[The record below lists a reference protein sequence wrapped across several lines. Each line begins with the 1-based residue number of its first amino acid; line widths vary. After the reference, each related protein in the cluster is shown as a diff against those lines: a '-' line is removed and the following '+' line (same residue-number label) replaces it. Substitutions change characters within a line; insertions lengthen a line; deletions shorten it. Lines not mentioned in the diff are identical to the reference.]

1 MKTKVLKSVKYA
13 TLLLFTLLIGYSC
26 SDDDPVQQIDF
37 NETQLEMVPITIKRT
52 DWIWDDVA
60 ERYEAVVN
68 LPEMTKYV
76 YENGIQL
83 GYVFIGQQG
92 VDEVQKLLPYVHT
105 YYDGDDINGDPIIYT
120 ETISCDFMYG
130 SPSTVAFYIQ
140 GSDLGSDDS
149 ILTDYNFRVVLLWK

>member
-68 LPEMTKYV
+68 LPEMTKYI

>member
-1 MKTKVLKSVKYA
+1 MKTKVLKSVKYV
-13 TLLLFTLLIGYSC
+13 TLLLLTLLIGYSC

-37 NETQLEMVPITIKRT
+37 NETQWEVVPITINRA
-52 DWIWDDVA
+52 DWIWDDLA

-68 LPEMTKYV
+68 LPEMNKFV

-83 GYVFIGQQG
+83 GYVFIGEQG
-92 VDEVQKLLPYVHT
+92 VNEVQKLLPYVHT
-105 YYDGDDINGDPIIYT
+105 YYDGDDINGNPIIYT

-149 ILTDYNFRVVLLWK
+149 VLTDYNFRAVLLW

>member
-13 TLLLFTLLIGYSC
+13 TLLLLTLLVGYSC
-26 SDDDPVQQIDF
+26 SDDDPVQQINF
-37 NETQLEMVPITIKRT
+37 NETQWEIVPITIKKA
-52 DWIWDDVA
+52 DWTWDDAA
-60 ERYEAVVN
+60 ERYEAVAN
-68 LPEMTKYV
+68 LPEMNKYI
-76 YENGIQL
+76 YENGVQL

-105 YYDGDDINGDPIIYT
+105 YYDGDDINGNPIIYT

-149 ILTDYNFRVVLLWK
+149 VLTNYSFRVVLLWK

>member
-1 MKTKVLKSVKYA
+1 MKTKVLKTVKYA
-13 TLLLFTLLIGYSC
+13 TLLLITLLVGYSC
-26 SDDDPVQQIDF
+26 SDDDPVIQQDF
-37 NETQLEMVPITIKRT
+37 NETQWEVVPITINRA
-52 DWIWDDVA
+52 DWIWDDLA

-68 LPEMTKYV
+68 LPEMNKFV

-83 GYVFIGQQG
+83 GYVFIGEQG
-92 VDEVQKLLPYVHT
+92 VNEVQKLLPYVHT
-105 YYDGDDINGDPIIYT
+105 YYDGDDINGNPIIYT

-149 ILTDYNFRVVLLWK
+149 VLTDYNFRAVLLW